1 MFLTVFQKLSIS
13 MSEVGHVVVM
23 KLEGHKERLR
33 WLVTAQATESLK
45 FWDEA
50 IVRIVTL
57 L

>member
-1 MFLTVFQKLSIS
+1 

-33 WLVTAQATESLK
+33 WLITAQATESLK